1 MTDELFVAQC
11 FIFWG
16 AGFETTS
23 SVLTFALYELA
34 KHKEIQ
40 EHFFDE
46 IKSTLQRHNNELNYE
61 GLQEMTYLAKIVDG
75 KKKINNFHKQRNKYE
90 SNF

>member
-1 MTDELFVAQC
+1 MYTELTDELFVAQC

-40 EHFFDE
+40 EQLFDE

-61 GLQEMTYLAKIVDG
+61 GLQEMSYLAKVVDG
-75 KKKINNFHKQRNKYE
+75 KKKKSKFHNTKK
-90 SNF
+90 